1 MRQWIASIALLAAVG
16 LLAAPTPAPAGDLG
30 SSAWQKLNALLGNAP
45 EHDNFKL
52 IHVRDLAALRADPD
66 SRVFVFDANVA
77 HEREVYGVIPGAHL
91 LPSPEHYDVA
101 AELPSNKAARLVFYC
116 ANTH

>member
-1 MRQWIASIALLAAVG
+1 MRQWIAWIALLAAFS
-16 LLAAPTPAPAGDLG
+16 LSAATPALAGDSG
-30 SSAWQKLNALLGNAP
+30 SSAWARLNALLGNAP

-52 IHVRDLAALRADPD
+52 IHVTDLAALRADPD
-66 SRVFVFDANVA
+66 SHVLILDANVA
-77 HEREVYGVIPGAHL
+77 HERQVYGVIPGARL

-101 AELPSNKAARLVFYC
+101 AELPSDKSARLVFYC